1 MRLVIDELEY
11 QNPVLIVKGET
22 PAGTV
27 KGIWKDK
34 KVPVIGERYHA
45 ELSIDKPKEIKS
57 VKQDSYSSVFVDNEN
72 IIFTGLCEDID
83 DEVYYLRFEIDWL
96 EMLDIDV
103 ITDRKKKGDYISFS
117 VNWRDIG
124 ICPYEI

>member
-1 MRLVIDELEY
+1 MQLVIDEVEY
-11 QNPVLIVKGET
+11 KDPILIVIGKT

-34 KVPVIGERYHA
+34 KVPVIGEGYHV

-57 VKQDSYSSVFVDNEN
+57 VNPNSYSSVFVDNN
-72 IIFTGLCEDID
+72 NVIFIGLCEDMD
-83 DEVYYLRFEIDWL
+83 DEVYYLRFGLDWL

-103 ITDRKKKGDYISFS
+103 IIDRKKKGDYISFS
-117 VNWRDIG
+117 VNWRDIV
-124 ICPYEI
+124 IYPYD